1 MKNKRIALNGGS
13 GFIGQAILNRLEQD
27 NAVWVMERNVVTD
40 SLESFEEELAEFE
53 PSIIINLQAYGNH
66 FTQYKDDETFYVNV
80 LHLQRL
86 LSVTKDVSYEAFIN
100 FGSSS
105 EYGLKILPMK
115 EDDCLEPMTMY
126 AATKAAGTML
136 CRGFA
141 KKYDKPIVTVRPF
154 SVYGPGEAD
163 HRFIPTV
170 IKSLIKDE
178 QFTLDY
184 QALHDW
190 IYIDDLVDGVLAVI
204 DNVELFKGN
213 AVNIGTGK
221 QYKNEELV
229 SMLSLISGRKPK
241 TEISTILRPNDS
253 KIWVADTRLLK
264 LVGFKAQTTLME
276 GLKKTYESYKE
287 KYDNN

>member
-1 MKNKRIALNGGS
+1 MKNKRIAITGS
-13 GFIGQAILNRLEQD
+13 HGFIGEAIVKRLQQD
-27 NAVWVMERNVVTD
+27 NNVLLVSRDYSTD
-40 SLESFEEELAEFE
+40 LLWGYQIKGFN
-53 PSIIINLQAYGNH
+53 PQIIINLAAYGNH
-66 FTQYKDDETFYVNV
+66 SDQTDDTNTFRAN
-80 LHLQRL
+80 L
-86 LSVTKDVSYEAFIN
+86 LNLYTLLGVTCDLPYEAFIN

-105 EYGLKILPMK
+105 EYGRKILPMK

-178 QFTLDY
+178 QFTLDKD
-184 QALHDW
+184 ALHDW

-204 DNVELFKGN
+204 DNVDAFKGN

-221 QYKNEELV
+221 QYKNDELV
-229 SMLSLISGRKPK
+229 SMLSLISGKKPK
-241 TEISTILRPNDS
+241 TEISTVLRPNDS

-276 GLKKTYESYKE
+276 GLKKTYEFYKE
-287 KYDNN
+287 KYETHLE